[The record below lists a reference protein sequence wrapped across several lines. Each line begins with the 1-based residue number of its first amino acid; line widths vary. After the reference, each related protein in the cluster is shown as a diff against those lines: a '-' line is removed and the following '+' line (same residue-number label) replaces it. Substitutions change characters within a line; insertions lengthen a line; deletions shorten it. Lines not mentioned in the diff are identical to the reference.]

1 MQYYQMNEEQLVSY
15 FNNLSN
21 DGEIMDEERGR
32 KTDVFLRHLVNIFD
46 ICKAR
51 FSFVFIILL
60 ICHFINAVFSI
71 LNKDWRL
78 FFIGILLLLAS
89 FLFSIAQCVVLYY
102 KRKRYDKRILADDSK
117 VKIIRNGEAVEIDV
131 AQLQCGDRLILAK
144 GDVIPA
150 DSRVIM
156 ADNLYA
162 NEEEIFGRT
171 ISSLKSA
178 NGLEEGNLYPEQQG
192 NMVWK
197 GTYITEGFG
206 EAIVVAV
213 GEDCFVEKIGYRK
226 KTTQKS
232 AIYNQKNNIGKITTI
247 IYFALSVLLL
257 VFSGALSGKW
267 LEALLVF
274 SSFLSLFVIEPSSF
288 ITEWTY
294 YNSAERLFEKNNL
307 VRNIQAF
314 DGMNKEKEL
323 YVLPSDLLDNTA
335 SYDEV
340 LNING
345 TEATNRIFI
354 DASEKCFGNAE
365 MIFKQNEGDT
375 FAIAAGYWKELL
387 PYIKEMDDSLLGYI
401 TEYEMHGYMVGII
414 GAKEVYFT
422 PKEAEI
428 GEFYGQLTLRCLVL
442 KKVQLDETRLDEL
455 TRLKKSGTKVLLVK
469 EYSNEISNYISGCC
483 DIQMVEENTL
493 PENLYSFPSKS
504 EVAVFSNASQIQKR
518 NAKII
523 FDRDSHPIHTI
534 YEIKCMICGIER
546 SLNFLY
552 ILLFG
557 LAAGLFVCFL
567 KNMDPMVAFPVLM
580 ICPLLLFLCHHIVG
594 SVKNCN
600 QSKLSLVI
608 GGLFGVMI
616 FISALI
622 LASGSV
628 AAWGFSF
635 VIYAAL
641 LYLRRAVKAAWDK
654 KELISLAV
662 ALILAFLICLFAEFN
677 VMVAL
682 LFAAFPALATI
693 LIDLIY

>member
-15 FNNLSN
+15 FNNQLNDEDKSN
-21 DGEIMDEERGR
+21 EEQGR
-32 KTDVFLRHLVNIFD
+32 KFGVLWSSLMNIFE
-46 ICKAR
+46 ICKVR

-60 ICHFINAVFSI
+60 ICHFINLFFSI

-78 FFIGILLLLAS
+78 FFIGIILLVAVC
-89 FLFSIAQCVVLYY
+89 LFSVGECTVLYY
-102 KRKRYDKRILADDSK
+102 KRKQYDKRIIADERK
-117 VKIIRNGEAVEIDV
+117 VQVIKGGEVVEIDV
-131 AQLQCGDRLILAK
+131 GQLQCGDRLILAK
-144 GDVIPA
+144 GTVLPA

-178 NGLEEGNLYPEQQG
+178 NGLEEENLYPEQQS

-197 GTYITEGFG
+197 GTYITEGYG

-257 VFSGALSGKW
+257 VFSGALTGRW

-274 SSFLSLFVIEPSSF
+274 SSFLTLFVIEPSSF

-294 YNSAERLFEKNNL
+294 YNTAEQLFEKKEL

-335 SYDEV
+335 VYDEV

-354 DASEKCFGNAE
+354 NEVKACFGSAKI
-365 MIFKQNEGDT
+365 IFSQSEGET
-375 FAIAAGYWKELL
+375 FAVASGYWKEML
-387 PYIKEMDDSLLGYI
+387 PYIKAMDESLKGYI
-401 TEYEMHGYMVGII
+401 AEYEKHGYMVGAIC
-414 GAKEVYFT
+414 AKEIYFT
-422 PKEAEI
+422 QKEAKSS
-428 GEFYGQLTLRCLVL
+428 EFYGELTLRCLVL
-442 KKVQLDETRLDEL
+442 RKIQPDETRYEEL
-455 TRLKKSGTKVLLVK
+455 TRLKKSGMKVCLVK
-469 EYSNEISNYISGCC
+469 EYSDEISNYIAGYC
-483 DIQMVEENTL
+483 DVKIIEESALPNNT
-493 PENLYSFPSKS
+493 YSFPAKS
-504 EVAVFSNASQIQKR
+504 DYAVFSNASQIQKR

-552 ILLFG
+552 ILLIG
-557 LAAGLFVCFL
+557 LMAGSFVCFL
-567 KNMDPMVAFPVLM
+567 KNMDPIVAFPILM
-580 ICPLLLFLCHHIVG
+580 LHPLLIFLCHHIVH

-608 GGLFGVMI
+608 GGLFGIMI
-616 FISALI
+616 FVSALI

-641 LYLRRAVKAAWDK
+641 LYLRRAVKSAWDK
-654 KELISLAV
+654 KELIGLALV
-662 ALILAFLICLFAEFN
+662 LVLAILICLFVEFN

-682 LFAAFPALATI
+682 LFATFPALATI
-693 LIDLIY
+693 LIDLFY